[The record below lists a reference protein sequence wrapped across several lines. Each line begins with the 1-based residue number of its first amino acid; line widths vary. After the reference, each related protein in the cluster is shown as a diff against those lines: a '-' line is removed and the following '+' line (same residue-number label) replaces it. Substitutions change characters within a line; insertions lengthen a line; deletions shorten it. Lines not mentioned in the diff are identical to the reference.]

1 MNVQCENLNLIFTN
15 RICCFNNKS
24 IKLQHNFDNDNILSL
39 VFNFNYDNEK
49 TSYKISSPDGKSIVF
64 DLFNFNNI
72 LGTGLKQP
80 IEIANYKGKKLFA
93 IFFVY
98 KHKDANPILDI
109 SLYQEM

>member
-1 MNVQCENLNLIFTN
+1 MKEPMLPMTKNFLTKLN
-15 RICCFNNKS
+15 
-24 IKLQHNFDNDNILSL
+24 NFITIILSL